1 MGKKEKVAPAL
12 ADGGSACGRCRSVG
26 HHLPWWQC
34 RGDEEGRPALAVG
47 AVRVGGAGTGA
58 IYLDGSVGEKE
69 KAAPAPAEGAVRWA
83 VQECGASIALVA
95 VSMG

>member
-1 MGKKEKVAPAL
+1 MWEVQECEASIALVAVLGEKEKGA
-12 ADGGSACGRCRSVG
+12 
-26 HHLPWWQC
+26 
-34 RGDEEGRPALAVG
+34 PALAVG

-95 VSMG
+95 VSKG